1 MKYRLAVLVL
11 SFIIF
16 SGKTFAQKHSAH
28 INHVA
33 VYVVDVKK
41 SGDFYINVLGLD
53 TIPEPFH
60 DGKHIWLKIGPGTA
74 MHIIEGAE
82 AKKEYYKNNHICFSV
97 NSVQAFTD
105 VLKKRSIEFE
115 DINGKKG
122 SISSRVDGVKQIW
135 LRDPDGYWL
144 EINDAKD

>member
-1 MKYRLAVLVL
+1 MFK
-11 SFIIF
+11 
-16 SGKTFAQKHSAH
+16 
-28 INHVA
+28 
-33 VYVVDVKK
+33 
-41 SGDFYINVLGLD
+41 FY
-53 TIPEPFH
+53 TIPSEDIIDKLIGEEATIKLSSAFNLNDPYE
-60 DGKHIWLKIGPGTA
+60 LKFNLDIDPLA
-74 MHIIEGAE
+74 EGHE
-82 AKKEYYKNNHICFSV
+82 KEYYKNNHICFSV
-97 NSVQAFTD
+97 HSVQAFTD